1 MNKNFIALN
10 KWIDFEYKV
19 NNNFITDQ
27 IIQLALTELFNK
39 FSHLSKD
46 NFILIQFKIINLSLE
61 YRSISKVQTIKL
73 SELNKLIDIF
83 IECWHLNSKNYHSIN
98 GASIVFTY
106 KLLDLNTENNGNNL
120 INSGLFLFFRNI
132 NNKIPLWLKIIFKLI
147 FIFIIIIKIIGLPAA
162 ITIINSNYYLKLWA
176 YLGCLG
182 GIIYQLVHIFFI
194 YFFSIKKRKI
204 PEILPDPL
212 INWLKEFEII
222 CETKIGIKEFK
233 NLYYREILVYV
244 IMIIFVTIIF

>member
-39 FSHLSKD
+39 FSHLSQD

-83 IECWHLNSKNYHSIN
+83 IEYWHLKSEDYHSIN
-98 GASIVFTY
+98 VASIVFTY

-162 ITIINSNYYLKLWA
+162 ITILNSNYYLKL
-176 YLGCLG
+176 
-182 GIIYQLVHIFFI
+182 
-194 YFFSIKKRKI
+194 
-204 PEILPDPL
+204 
-212 INWLKEFEII
+212 
-222 CETKIGIKEFK
+222 
-233 NLYYREILVYV
+233 
-244 IMIIFVTIIF
+244 